1 MPRRKLVDLLPQELR
16 TELDRLIQQRAFGD
30 YVAIA
35 DWLAERGYT
44 ISKSALIEH
53 GADLRRKVE
62 AVKAST
68 MAAQMIAEASEDAK
82 DDRSGAILS
91 LLQTEIF
98 STLVALQEAN
108 EETDPTDRL
117 QLLSKAARGIADV
130 SRASLG
136 LKKYQAEVENR
147 ARAAADAVA
156 KQARKGGMSQDAV
169 DEIRRRIL
177 GIAA

>member
-1 MPRRKLVDLLPQELR
+1 
-16 TELDRLIQQRAFGD
+16 
-30 YVAIA
+30 
-35 DWLAERGYT
+35 
-44 ISKSALIEH
+44 
-53 GADLRRKVE
+53 
-62 AVKAST
+62 

-82 DDRSGAILS
+82 DDRSGAIPEP
-91 LLQTEIF
+91 LQTEIF

-117 QLLSKAARGIADV
+117 RLLSKPRGIADV

-136 LKKYQAEVENR
+136 LKSTRPGRNR

-156 KQARKGGMSQDAV
+156 KQEGRHEPDAV